1 VNAGCL
7 GASSVRGD
15 GYGANDK
22 QEVHI
27 SQEEDKEDSS
37 ACITLSSLICC
48 HMGSIETLRI
58 TQSNKS
64 SMVDGNLY
72 VNQGG

>member
-15 GYGANDK
+15 GYGASDK

-27 SQEEDKEDSS
+27 WPEEDKEDSS

-48 HMGSIETLRI
+48 HTGSIETLHI
-58 TQSNKS
+58 TQ
-64 SMVDGNLY
+64 Y
-72 VNQGG
+72 VFCCICSDCIYI